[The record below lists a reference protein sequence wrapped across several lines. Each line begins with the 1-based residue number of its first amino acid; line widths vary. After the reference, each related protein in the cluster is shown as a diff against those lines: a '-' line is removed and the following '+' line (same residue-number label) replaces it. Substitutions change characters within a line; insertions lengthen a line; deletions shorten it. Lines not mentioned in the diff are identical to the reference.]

1 MQLGELLK
9 VFCKKF
15 FPKTITFINVS
26 SKVYWRTV
34 FLLKSEHLNLKNHHG
49 SNSLLSYVIFS
60 YKLYSH
66 TLYQFYIVPLYFNHK
81 RIISSCSHFHYFKLI
96 WFRNKIIFGYLFI
109 TNVLWCYWNCI
120 KPPGVELQNWKE
132 KEGIFRLHSL
142 HHSHS

>member
-1 MQLGELLK
+1 MLYYRFNSFVLIKTFYELGTIVPLGQFQDRSLVIEKGKKVSLVQLGELLK
-9 VFCKKF
+9 VFSKKF

-60 YKLYSH
+60 YKPVYSH

-81 RIISSCSHFHYFKLI
+81 RIVIFQAILI
-96 WFRNKIIFGYLFI
+96 FI
-109 TNVLWCYWNCI
+109 NWN
-120 KPPGVELQNWKE
+120 
-132 KEGIFRLHSL
+132 
-142 HHSHS
+142 